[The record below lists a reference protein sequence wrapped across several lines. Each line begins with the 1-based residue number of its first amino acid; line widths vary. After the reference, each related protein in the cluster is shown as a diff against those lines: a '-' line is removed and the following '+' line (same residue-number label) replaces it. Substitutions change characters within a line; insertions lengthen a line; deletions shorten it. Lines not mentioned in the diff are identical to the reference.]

1 MILMHGL
8 NLKEKNK
15 INEFCIVSF
24 QNGELIEVD
33 TNNKKVLDWD
43 ENKRV
48 NMNETVIVIGM
59 FGSVMIGIQVFLY
72 QKINTICER
81 LAKLESKS

>member
-1 MILMHGL
+1 M
-8 NLKEKNK
+8 NN
-15 INEFCIVSF
+15 
-24 QNGELIEVD
+24 ELI
-33 TNNKKVLDWD
+33 
-43 ENKRV
+43 
-48 NMNETVIVIGM
+48 IVVMGM

>member
-1 MILMHGL
+1 
-8 NLKEKNK
+8 
-15 INEFCIVSF
+15 
-24 QNGELIEVD
+24 
-33 TNNKKVLDWD
+33 
-43 ENKRV
+43 
-48 NMNETVIVIGM
+48 MNETVIVIGL